1 MVTEVLSVDCELIS
15 EFVALLLL
23 LLLMTEA
30 AAAAAV
36 TAAAMLFGNVMA
48 FTLFRSTSSSFLSM
62 PNDENELQT
71 VRISR
76 IL

>member
-1 MVTEVLSVDCELIS
+1 MLVVTVVLRVDCELIS
-15 EFVALLLL
+15 ELVALLLL
-23 LLLMTEA
+23 LLMTTVAE
-30 AAAAAV
+30 
-36 TAAAMLFGNVMA
+36 MLLGNVIV

-62 PNDENELQT
+62 PNDENELHT